1 MSGTVPQQVY
11 DAIKQLEAQ
20 NKLPFPATQA
30 HVLVGSLNT
39 TSGAFRFSVPTRT
52 GTDIVTIDG
61 KPHPTSYTVGVV
73 AVGAVFNLYLT
84 FDVTDPAGPV
94 LVTVDG
100 VSASAAAGARSVTV
114 NLGRLDP
121 GLADPGAAILARV
134 SCGSVTAEIR
144 LAIIRPP
151 LVAAGAFTIPVVP
164 TALVY
169 APPPG
174 PLGTNFAEYSNMNAV
189 SSKISASVASGSSTK
204 TATAYSTSD
213 FVGKITGAI
222 GALKTFAAALATA
235 GATTEADA
243 TADAKDAND
252 SADLL
257 GAFITVVSAFLPDQ
271 TSNTTNALTTTSEH
285 DLQVTDSDI
294 ATEGSTTGLGPGLG
308 DRFIYVRN
316 VKVAWMIA
324 DDALSVTLLGDDGI
338 RAFPAQDLLNDL
350 QAVSGIEPIILHDPT
365 RDLGTQERLA
375 IHPIGAGAAV
385 GPTTNLD
392 LASIQA
398 LLRLDPFVGGGQPVP
413 DPVLAAPR
421 FVANEPSGFAGR
433 GSDANGDVFKVVHD
447 MTTTDIATTVTT
459 TTTITDFKPGWVQA
473 LFGDNIATEDQM
485 IFTYTGITQSTQ
497 EQQQTATVTFFTN
510 DQEPVFAV
518 GLYFDRM
525 FRSFAFTPPPPT

>member
-94 LVTVDG
+94 SVTVDG

-174 PLGTNFAEYSNMNAV
+174 PLGTNFAE
-189 SSKISASVASGSSTK
+189 
-204 TATAYSTSD
+204 
-213 FVGKITGAI
+213 
-222 GALKTFAAALATA
+222 
-235 GATTEADA
+235 
-243 TADAKDAND
+243 
-252 SADLL
+252 
-257 GAFITVVSAFLPDQ
+257 
-271 TSNTTNALTTTSEH
+271 
-285 DLQVTDSDI
+285 
-294 ATEGSTTGLGPGLG
+294 
-308 DRFIYVRN
+308 
-316 VKVAWMIA
+316 
-324 DDALSVTLLGDDGI
+324 
-338 RAFPAQDLLNDL
+338 
-350 QAVSGIEPIILHDPT
+350 
-365 RDLGTQERLA
+365 
-375 IHPIGAGAAV
+375 
-385 GPTTNLD
+385 
-392 LASIQA
+392 
-398 LLRLDPFVGGGQPVP
+398 
-413 DPVLAAPR
+413 
-421 FVANEPSGFAGR
+421 
-433 GSDANGDVFKVVHD
+433 
-447 MTTTDIATTVTT
+447 
-459 TTTITDFKPGWVQA
+459 
-473 LFGDNIATEDQM
+473 
-485 IFTYTGITQSTQ
+485 
-497 EQQQTATVTFFTN
+497 
-510 DQEPVFAV
+510 
-518 GLYFDRM
+518 
-525 FRSFAFTPPPPT
+525 